1 MIFGTDGIR
10 GFPHKGFLSKQ
21 GLLAIGLSIGKLISE
36 KDLEIKNVFIA
47 SDTRSS
53 SSFVKNNLKKGLNT
67 FGIGTTDLGILP
79 TSSVSIM
86 CSKYPK
92 SYGIVITASHNNFK
106 YNGIKIFNNIGEKIN
121 DSEQKTISRSYDSF
135 KKKKTRTRIN
145 NKLNVNYHNSIDEY
159 CDYILGKYINK
170 NSYKIGIDLA
180 NGSSY
185 IATKKI
191 MGKTKNKCF
200 YIGDKPNGKNINSGI
215 GVENTNLL
223 KQLILNKNLDFGV
236 AFDGDADRVIFL
248 DNKAREISGDKM
260 LSFLSSKLLKK
271 ADKFVTTIMTNNA
284 IEENLLKKGIK
295 IIKTDVGD
303 RNVYQSMLK
312 TGSNFGGE
320 NSGHYI
326 FRDLLK
332 TSDSN
337 LTLLLICNFLKKTKD
352 FNQIYNMEMNPSV
365 LKSYDVI
372 KKEDL
377 KKIISIVKFKRNF
390 KRKNKDYYLN
400 IRYSGTENKIR
411 ILIQGKDKVI
421 INQYIKEFSELAKE
435 L

>member
-1 MIFGTDGIR
+1 MLF
-10 GFPHKGFLSKQ
+10 
-21 GLLAIGLSIGKLISE
+21 
-36 KDLEIKNVFIA
+36 
-47 SDTRSS
+47 RS
-53 SSFVKNNLKKGLNT
+53 
-67 FGIGTTDLGILP
+67 
-79 TSSVSIM
+79 
-86 CSKYPK
+86 
-92 SYGIVITASHNNFK
+92 
-106 YNGIKIFNNIGEKIN
+106 
-121 DSEQKTISRSYDSF
+121 
-135 KKKKTRTRIN
+135 
-145 NKLNVNYHNSIDEY
+145 
-159 CDYILGKYINK
+159 
-170 NSYKIGIDLA
+170 
-180 NGSSY
+180 
-185 IATKKI
+185 
-191 MGKTKNKCF
+191 
-200 YIGDKPNGKNINSGI
+200 
-215 GVENTNLL
+215 
-223 KQLILNKNLDFGV
+223 
-236 AFDGDADRVIFL
+236 FL

-326 FRDLLK
+326 FKNLLK

-377 KKIISIVKFKRNF
+377 KKIISIVKFKR
-390 KRKNKDYYLN
+390 KNKDYYLN

>member
-21 GLLAIGLSIGKLISE
+21 SLLAIGLSIGKLISE
-36 KDLEIKNVFIA
+36 KDLEIKNVFIS
-47 SDTRSS
+47 SDTRFS
-53 SSFVKNNLKKGLNT
+53 SSFIKNNLKKGLNT

-86 CSKYPK
+86 CNKYPK
-92 SYGIVITASHNNFK
+92 SYGIVVTASHNNFK

-121 DSEQKTISRSYDSF
+121 DSEQKIISRSYDCF
-135 KKKKTRTRIN
+135 KKKKIATRIN
-145 NKLNVNYHNSIDEY
+145 NQLNVNYHNSIDEY
-159 CDYILGKYINK
+159 CDYILGKSTNK
-170 NSYKIGIDLA
+170 NSFKIGIDLA

-185 IATKKI
+185 MATKKI
-191 MGKTKNKCF
+191 MSKTKNQCF
-200 YIGDKPNGKNINSGI
+200 YIGDKPDGKNINSGV
-215 GVENTNLL
+215 GVENTNPL

-236 AFDGDADRVIFL
+236 AFDGDADRAIFL
-248 DNKAREISGDKM
+248 DDKAREISGDKM
-260 LSFLSSKLLKK
+260 LGFLSSRLLKK
-271 ADKFVTTIMTNNA
+271 VDKFVTTIMTNNA
-284 IEENLLKKGIK
+284 IERNLLKKGIK
-295 IIKTDVGD
+295 IVKTDVGD

-326 FRDLLK
+326 FKNLLK

-337 LTLLLICNFLKKTKD
+337 LTLLLVCNFLKKTKD
-352 FNQIYNMEMNPSV
+352 FNQIYNMKMNPSV

-372 KKEDL
+372 EKKDL
-377 KKIISIVKFKRNF
+377 KKITSIAKFKRNF

-411 ILIQGKDKVI
+411 ILIQGSDKVI
-421 INQYIKEFSELAKE
+421 IDQYIKEFSELAKE

>member
-1 MIFGTDGIR
+1 
-10 GFPHKGFLSKQ
+10 
-21 GLLAIGLSIGKLISE
+21 
-36 KDLEIKNVFIA
+36 
-47 SDTRSS
+47 
-53 SSFVKNNLKKGLNT
+53 
-67 FGIGTTDLGILP
+67 
-79 TSSVSIM
+79 
-86 CSKYPK
+86 
-92 SYGIVITASHNNFK
+92 
-106 YNGIKIFNNIGEKIN
+106 
-121 DSEQKTISRSYDSF
+121 
-135 KKKKTRTRIN
+135 
-145 NKLNVNYHNSIDEY
+145 
-159 CDYILGKYINK
+159 
-170 NSYKIGIDLA
+170 
-180 NGSSY
+180 
-185 IATKKI
+185 

-215 GVENTNLL
+215 GVENTNQL

-236 AFDGDADRVIFL
+236 AFDGDADRAIFL

-312 TGSNFGGE
+312 TDSNFGGE